1 MKKLY
6 RDPSNQMISG
16 VCSGVAKYLNVDPT
30 IVRLLWAI
38 AVFFAGT
45 GVLLYIICALII
57 PEEPVGYYDN
67 FENQFNQQNQQNEN
81 TTYYDPNHYQE

>member
-6 RDPSNQMISG
+6 RDTSNQMISG

-30 IVRLLWAI
+30 IVRLLWAV
-38 AVFFAGT
+38 AVFFFGS

-57 PEEPVGYYDN
+57 PEEPDGYYSYY
-67 FENQFNQQNQQNEN
+67 ENQYNQQNN
-81 TTYYDPNHYQE
+81 TTYYDPENHQE